1 MLARRVLVTGGSGFI
16 GTHLVSAVLDDGA
29 DLLNLD
35 VKRPVLP
42 DQRKHWR
49 DLDLLDA
56 KAVEQAVVDH
66 RPDVIF
72 NLAAVADIWLTGD
85 ALLANTQGLRNLIVA
100 SSALPSSPRLLHV
113 STQLVVKA
121 GYTPQGVRDA

>member
-56 KAVEQAVVDH
+56 KAVEQAVVEPPSRRHLSGGCGRYLADWRRSPCQH
-66 RPDVIF
+66 PRAAELDCCEQR
-72 NLAAVADIWLTGD
+72 AAV
-85 ALLANTQGLRNLIVA
+85 V
-100 SSALPSSPRLLHV
+100 SSPAARFDSACGESRV
-113 STQLVVKA
+113 YAA
-121 GYTPQGVRDA
+121 GCA

>member
-56 KAVEQAVVDH
+56 KAVEQAVVE
-66 RPDVIF
+66 P
-72 NLAAVADIWLTGD
+72 
-85 ALLANTQGLRNLIVA
+85 
-100 SSALPSSPRLLHV
+100 PSRRHL
-113 STQLVVKA
+113 
-121 GYTPQGVRDA
+121 